1 MYASV
6 CPLELIRVE
15 TRPRQRITPMRGQ
28 TISEKVGAERR
39 ASVVFPNLVI
49 LLRYSAP
56 RSRREI
62 LMGKL
67 IHSETELSN
76 NLVLKGSRVT
86 PRIVANP
93 VMLAPCYIIDRR
105 RVKLTFPQHWLCD
118 RITVILSLS
127 LSPKFLVEKLS
138 IEVQKEKKNSRRGI
152 ESRGMRVRVVKFWNA
167 YKRNISS
174 RRTSK
179 PTSFANFLTPL
190 QTFATLQV
198 YFSEPELSVLSTH
211 RFQTA
216 FVSWKNERLK
226 SMSNL
231 PLFSAVRDCL
241 LFQFHEQISVARF
254 HAVATFAVPPPPRRR
269 SFSLPAT
276 FFFRLNSQASKRD

>member
-127 LSPKFLVEKLS
+127 LSK
-138 IEVQKEKKNSRRGI
+138 I
-152 ESRGMRVRVVKFWNA
+152 SRGKIVDRGAEREEEFE
-167 YKRNISS
+167 KRNRIK
-174 RRTSK
+174 R
-179 PTSFANFLTPL
+179 N
-190 QTFATLQV
+190 
-198 YFSEPELSVLSTH
+198 
-211 RFQTA
+211 
-216 FVSWKNERLK
+216 
-226 SMSNL
+226 
-231 PLFSAVRDCL
+231 
-241 LFQFHEQISVARF
+241 AR
-254 HAVATFAVPPPPRRR
+254 PCR
-269 SFSLPAT
+269 
-276 FFFRLNSQASKRD
+276 